1 MNLHQDIWNSLVSL
15 CSNIL
20 DKPCNIHL
28 AKILFSSCLEPYNM
42 PITFGKDF
50 SLIVKILSLTTTS
63 PNPTISLGFTRY
75 KSGFL
80 NLDIIDIVG

>member
-1 MNLHQDIWNSLVSL
+1 
-15 CSNIL
+15 
-20 DKPCNIHL
+20 
-28 AKILFSSCLEPYNM
+28 M

-50 SLIVKILSLTTTS
+50 SLIVKIISLTTIS
-63 PNPTISLGFTRY
+63 PNPTISLGFARY

>member
-1 MNLHQDIWNSLVSL
+1 
-15 CSNIL
+15 
-20 DKPCNIHL
+20 
-28 AKILFSSCLEPYNM
+28 M

-63 PNPTISLGFTRY
+63 PNPTIPLGFTRY